1 MMELVVDAIA
11 EAAVEAA
18 VERRRR
24 RWLVGVVLEAM
35 LGATRCTKKANY
47 LAKRRKALLAP
58 HPFPP
63 RCASSSCALNAGIGF
78 GADMNPVKSPKKH
91 P

>member
-1 MMELVVDAIA
+1 MELVVDAIA

-35 LGATRCTKKANY
+35 LGATRCTKKRNTLQNDARHCSNRTVF
-47 LAKRRKALLAP
+47 LRDTTL
-58 HPFPP
+58 
-63 RCASSSCALNAGIGF
+63 
-78 GADMNPVKSPKKH
+78 
-91 P
+91 